1 MDFMWLKL
9 CVFYV
14 FLQVLSSQKLYCM
27 GVSVDLL
34 FSNSCKNNR
43 NYTFTKIPNFERF
56 YQTPP
61 TGVQADD
68 FLNRKDL

>member
-1 MDFMWLKL
+1 MVKIMCFL
-9 CVFYV
+9 CVFTSFV
-14 FLQVLSSQKLYCM
+14 KPKVALY
-27 GVSVDLL
+27 GG
-34 FSNSCKNNR
+34 FSGFIIFKFNKK
-43 NYTFTKIPNFERF
+43 YTFTKISNFERF